1 MPSVFG
7 SEDPSHGSSAAADYG
22 IHHIL
27 DANGFE
33 LALTGLGIVFVALAF
48 ISLFISLLPHAMSLM
63 GKILPEPETA
73 PHIEPKTIP
82 TSTRQLDPSIVA
94 AIGYAM
100 HESGRGESKN

>member
-7 SEDPSHGSSAAADYG
+7 SADPSHGDSAAVDYG

-48 ISLFISLLPHAMSLM
+48 ISLFISLLPHAMSLL
-63 GKILPEPETA
+63 GKIFPEPETA
-73 PHIEPKTIP
+73 PHLEPKTSP
-82 TSTRQLDPSIVA
+82 ASTRQLDPSIVA
-94 AIGYAM
+94 AIGYAL
-100 HESGRGESKN
+100 HESGQGESNH